1 MYQLRRMCGEMSEE
15 DYSLDARVDGIRMKC
30 SLRRRIIEGL
40 QLLYCDMKS
49 ARWAIMLVVAYFA
62 FLKKVLHSLCPMVLL
77 TGFPC
82 PGCGLTRAGFRVL
95 RLDFVGAWRV
105 HPFIFAVIFLIVVF
119 AAERYVCKSRTMNVS
134 KWCAIAV
141 ITGMVV
147 FYAWRMHV
155 YFPDEPPMTYYHRNL
170 LAGLLKR

>member
-1 MYQLRRMCGEMSEE
+1 
-15 DYSLDARVDGIRMKC
+15 
-30 SLRRRIIEGL
+30 
-40 QLLYCDMKS
+40 
-49 ARWAIMLVVAYFA
+49 MLVVAYFA

-141 ITGMVV
+141 IVAV
-147 FYAWRMHV
+147 FPLAKSFGEGPGRGLILSALPFFRAAYDSPSARGKKVESCGKRMMARSASSEAKISGRA
-155 YFPDEPPMTYYHRNL
+155 DL
-170 LAGLLKR
+170 LIASMLSPLMFAPT